1 MSLLASGKVW
11 MQNRWGGKL
20 CMRLIAEVIRIS
32 HDKYSRFRESHFF
45 WDTLW
50 IHIRF
55 RINTKIYTLLEC
67 EPCIC
72 LPCLVDI
79 IHYRLPTIA
88 AILFYWIRMKVT
100 VVQQLTC
107 LTLGRPNG
115 PTYSTGELLNTPLL
129 SNQPR
134 DHTELC
140 YWRTAVVSKQ
150 LTKNNYIFSYR
161 RGAVNVSE

>member
-1 MSLLASGKVW
+1 
-11 MQNRWGGKL
+11 
-20 CMRLIAEVIRIS
+20 MRLIAEVIRIS

-115 PTYSTGELLNTPLL
+115 PTYSTVELLNTPLKCARMITYYVCQ
-129 SNQPR
+129 NTAA
-134 DHTELC
+134 HELNMLGK
-140 YWRTAVVSKQ
+140 R
-150 LTKNNYIFSYR
+150 
-161 RGAVNVSE
+161 